1 MLLGPAVAAD
11 REVNALTDLSLEEL
25 SDLTITSVSKRAERL
40 SDAAS
45 SVFVI
50 TGDDIRRSG
59 ATSLAEALRLAPNLQ
74 VARGNAN
81 GWAISARGFNSGSA
95 DKLLVLVD
103 GRSVYSP
110 LFSGV
115 FWDVQDLVL
124 QDVERIEVISGPGGT
139 LWGVNAVNGVINVI
153 TRRAAETQGTLVAA
167 EGGNREAQA
176 ALRQGGTVGGNGHWR
191 IYAKES
197 HRSSTETAG
206 GQTVDDAMHIAQAG
220 FRADWSM
227 PLDKISLHGDAYRG
241 KLGQPL
247 PGTIAVTG
255 VAFALDDIRV
265 SGANLVGRWERQLG
279 SNSSVSGQIS
289 YDHVERDNPPFF
301 FDRLDVV
308 DVQMQ
313 HAWQA
318 APGHSLVWGGQYRYA
333 KDRVASNTPFF
344 AFLPP
349 HLGQAWA
356 SVFAQDEI
364 NLTPTLR
371 LTVGARVEHN
381 DYTGSDF
388 LPALRLAW
396 KPVQDQLLWAAA
408 SRTVRA
414 PSRLDRDVFVPAQP
428 PYVLGGGPNFQ
439 SEVANVYEL
448 GYRGSLPGGAS
459 YAATLFRAD
468 YDHLHTQEL
477 AASGTSL
484 FFGNGMRGTVQG
496 VEMWGSY
503 QALRNWRLRAGY
515 TRLWQDLSYRPGS
528 VDTANSVANAE
539 GSNPSYQWLL
549 RSSLDLPGQTE
560 FDLTIRQVAEL
571 AQPLVPSYVAMDMR
585 LSWKPRADLELSV
598 TGQNLVGPAHGEFTS
613 MTTRTAFG
621 RAFFVKVVSRF

>member
-1 MLLGPAVAAD
+1 MLGSAAAAD
-11 REVNALTDLSLEEL
+11 RDPNRLTDLSLEEL
-25 SDLTITSVSKRAERL
+25 SNIEITSVSKRAERL
-40 SDAAS
+40 SDAPS

-59 ATSLAEALRLAPNLQ
+59 ATSLPEALRLAPNLQ
-74 VARGNAN
+74 VARADAN

-153 TRRAAETQGTLVAA
+153 TRSAAETQGTLVAA
-167 EGGNREAQA
+167 GGGNREAQA
-176 ALRQGGTVGGNGHWR
+176 ALRQGGKIGDDGHWR
-191 IYAKES
+191 VYAKES

-227 PLDKISLHGDAYRG
+227 PLDKISVHGDAYRG
-241 KLGQPL
+241 RLGQPL
-247 PGTIAVTG
+247 PGTVAITG
-255 VAFALDDIRV
+255 VDFALEDIRV

-279 SNSSVSGQIS
+279 GDASVSGQIS
-289 YDHVERDNPPFF
+289 YDHVERDNPPIF

-308 DVQMQ
+308 DVQLQ

-333 KDRVASNTPFF
+333 KDRVTSNTPFF
-344 AFLPP
+344 AFLPA
-349 HLGQAWA
+349 HLDQAWA
-356 SVFAQDEI
+356 SAFAQDEI
-364 NLTPTLR
+364 SLTSTLR
-371 LTVGARVEHN
+371 LTVGARIEHN

-396 KPVQDQLLWAAA
+396 KPAQDQLLWAAA

-428 PYVLGGGPNFQ
+428 PYLLGGGPNFQ

-448 GYRGSLPGGAS
+448 GYRGRLPGGAS

-477 AASGTSL
+477 AASQTSL

-503 QALRNWRLRAGY
+503 QALRSWRLRAGF

-528 VDTANSVANAE
+528 VDRANSVAAAE
-539 GSNPSYQWLL
+539 GSNPSHQWLL

-560 FDLTIRQVAEL
+560 LDITARHVSELT
-571 AQPLVPSYVAMDMR
+571 QPLVPSYTTLDLR
-585 LSWKPRADLELSV
+585 LGWRPRADLELSV
-598 TGQNLVGPAHGEFTS
+598 SGQNLVGPAHGEFTPL
-613 MTTRTAFG
+613 TTRTALG
-621 RAFFVKVVSRF
+621 RAVFVELIGRF